1 LQIATECGTA
11 QLAFRAT
18 TILGFVAVSMARFAE
33 ALTELQPIIDAFAML
48 PGSEIRTMDYAP
60 DAVEALINVGEI
72 AAAEPLIEK
81 LERDGRRLDRAWLL
95 ATGGRCRGMWLA
107 AMGDV
112 HAAMRSV
119 TAAMAQHDRLPMPL
133 ERARTQ
139 LVLGQLQRRQ
149 RSTQLAAATFRDAF
163 GEFERL
169 GASLWA
175 ARARAELDYTTA
187 GSPRKDVPT
196 PTERRI
202 AELAASGM
210 TNREIAATLF
220 VSLKTV
226 EANLTQVY
234 RKLGI
239 RSRAQ
244 LAAKYRA
251 GEL

>member
-1 LQIATECGTA
+1 
-11 QLAFRAT
+11 
-18 TILGFVAVSMARFAE
+18 
-33 ALTELQPIIDAFAML
+33 
-48 PGSEIRTMDYAP
+48 
-60 DAVEALINVGEI
+60 
-72 AAAEPLIEK
+72 
-81 LERDGRRLDRAWLL
+81 
-95 ATGGRCRGMWLA
+95 MWLA

-119 TAAMAQHDRLPMPL
+119 TAAMAEHDRLPMPL

-149 RSTQLAAATFRDAF
+149 RSTQLAAATFRDAL

-175 ARARAELDYTTA
+175 ARARTELEHTTA
-187 GSPRKDVPT
+187 RKDVPT

-234 RKLGI
+234 RKLGV
-239 RSRAQ
+239 RSRAE
-244 LAAKYRA
+244 LAARYRA